1 MPDKYHIRNKKWTF
15 LTNHAH
21 VLLCIAE
28 KPDLRMR
35 DLARLIGITER
46 AVQRIV
52 NDLAEEG
59 YLDVEKGG
67 RCNIYTTHRE
77 KHLRHPIEAHSRVND
92 LLRLLSKEEIN
103 KDNTDSYKHVGEN
116 K

>member
-1 MPDKYHIRNKKWTF
+1 MTNKDNNENNKWTF

-35 DLARLIGITER
+35 DLARIIGITER

-52 NDLAEEG
+52 ADLAEEG

-67 RCNIYTTHRE
+67 RCNIYTTHGE
-77 KHLRHPIEAHSRVND
+77 KYLRHPVESHHQVAD
-92 LLRLLSKEEIN
+92 LLKLLSIRN
-103 KDNTDSYKHVGEN
+103 KNEN
-116 K
+116 NAGLPAQEK